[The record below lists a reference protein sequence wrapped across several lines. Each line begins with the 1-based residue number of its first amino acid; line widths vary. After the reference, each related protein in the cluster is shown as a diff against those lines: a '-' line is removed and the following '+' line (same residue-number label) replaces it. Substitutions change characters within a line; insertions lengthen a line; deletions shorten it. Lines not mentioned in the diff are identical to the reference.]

1 MCSLV
6 NSYLFSSGIK
16 MLVNKMYYT
25 QRLKWVRDCK
35 NVTQKEIA
43 DYLLGLTDGMNPC
56 PKEK

>member
-1 MCSLV
+1 
-6 NSYLFSSGIK
+6 

-35 NVTQKEIA
+35 NVAQKEIA
-43 DYLLGLTDGMNPC
+43 DYLLGLTDVMNPC